1 MRRTLVQFILPLFIS
16 ISIGNHLEAQVS
28 SPISD
33 MNDEEHDTIP
43 FRDMPWMHY
52 HPEVTVISEKPYKVR
67 PATKAEVEQYLYDC
81 LSTHQIVILQNW
93 INYLKVHG
101 LPEDSSQYAGVQIHV
116 LPATYRAPL
125 VPVAAAHIAK
135 KK

>member
-1 MRRTLVQFILPLFIS
+1 MGSTLIKYTVLLAATMIIF
-16 ISIGNHLEAQVS
+16 NHLDAQVS

-52 HPEVTVISEKPYKVR
+52 HPQVTIISEKPFKAQ
-67 PATKAEVEQYLYDC
+67 PATEAEVKQYLYDC
-81 LSTHQIVILQNW
+81 LSPHQIVILTNW
-93 INYLKVHG
+93 INYLKEHG
-101 LPEDSSQYAGVQIHV
+101 LPEDDSQYAGVKIHL
-116 LPATYRAPL
+116 LPATYKAPL
-125 VPVAAAHIAK
+125 VPKAAVNVAK